1 MKDLKQLLVE
11 AGYETREERKERI
24 AKEQRNKEAKEK
36 RMQQRRAAV
45 DKIYEE
51 QTGKKAFKGHQRN
64 NTLADIPTD
73 IPVKVTFLIDAVAK
87 DKYVKNVKVI
97 GAHNILIEY
106 NGQAYYIDH
115 AWIRSDQV
123 PSMKKIEKE
132 HIGQV
137 KTMTAKIK
145 AYKRNNKI
153 KYEFVTK

>member
-11 AGYETREERKERI
+11 AGYETREEREERI
-24 AKEQRNKEAKEK
+24 NKETKEK
-36 RMQQRRAAV
+36 RIQQRRAAV

-51 QTGKKAFKGHQRN
+51 QTGKKVFKGHQRN
-64 NTLADIPTD
+64 NTLVDIPTD

-87 DKYVKNVKVI
+87 DRYVKNVKVV
-97 GAHNILIEY
+97 GAHNIQVEY
-106 NGQAYYIDH
+106 NGQVYYIDH

-132 HIGQV
+132 HIGQA

-145 AYKRNNKI
+145 TYCRHDKV
-153 KYEFVTK
+153 KYEFTTK

>member
-11 AGYETREERKERI
+11 AGYETREEKEERI
-24 AKEQRNKEAKEK
+24 NKETKEK
-36 RMQQRRAAV
+36 RIQQRRAAV

-51 QTGKKAFKGHQRN
+51 QTGKKVFKGHQRN
-64 NTLADIPTD
+64 NTLVDIPTD

-87 DKYVKNVKVI
+87 DRYVKNVKVV
-97 GAHNILIEY
+97 GAHNIQVEY
-106 NGQAYYIDH
+106 NGQVYYIDH

-132 HIGQV
+132 HIGQA

-145 AYKRNNKI
+145 TYCRHDKV
-153 KYEFVTK
+153 KYEFTTK

>member
-11 AGYETREERKERI
+11 AGYETKEEREIRI
-24 AKEQRNKEAKEK
+24 AKEIKNKEAKEK

-51 QTGKKAFKGHQRN
+51 QTGKKVCKGHQRN
-64 NTLADIPTD
+64 NTLTDIPANV
-73 IPVKVTFLIDAVAK
+73 PVKVTFLIDAVAK
-87 DKYVKNVKVI
+87 DRYVKNVKAV
-97 GAHNILIEY
+97 GAHNIQVEY
-106 NGQAYYIDH
+106 NGQVYYIDH

-132 HIGQV
+132 HIGQTR
-137 KTMTAKIK
+137 TMTAKIK
-145 AYKRNNKI
+145 TYQRHDKI